1 MYFGFRVV
9 LVSRNANNSSKAGVF
24 IVNANN
30 TFSNDNTNIGTQ
42 LCLLYNITK
51 YINLAI
57 KIFCIFVI
65 LGIGISSFYA
75 EKVRTE
81 PFPISFI
88 SVHNLKICT
97 MKSETWKPI
106 KFYENIYNISNFGR
120 VKNIKTGRILK
131 YGINSCGYKLV
142 TLCNKTQKAF
152 KIHLLVYD
160 AFGEEK
166 RNGRLLQVDHKDES
180 KLNNHI
186 DNLQLLNNR
195 ENTTKYQ
202 LTQKR
207 SSKYAGVYWNKKAK
221 KWLAQIRINDK
232 RKYLGLFDNEH
243 EANLKYQEELKINKY
258 YSLT

>member
-1 MYFGFRVV
+1 
-9 LVSRNANNSSKAGVF
+9 
-24 IVNANN
+24 
-30 TFSNDNTNIGTQ
+30 
-42 LCLLYNITK
+42 
-51 YINLAI
+51 
-57 KIFCIFVI
+57 
-65 LGIGISSFYA
+65 
-75 EKVRTE
+75 
-81 PFPISFI
+81 
-88 SVHNLKICT
+88 